1 MPFDI
6 RSDAF
11 TAAIPADSKLEEIA
25 GNFGFTEGPIWHPS
39 EHWLMFSDIQESH
52 QYKWSEGEGLRVF
65 RTPSNQAN
73 GNFFDRAGR
82 VISCE
87 HAASQLVRHEHDGKL
102 VVPLATHYTGKELN
116 SPNDVI
122 CDSKGRIWFTDPS
135 FGRIREDLG
144 ILRDQELPYQGV
156 FRLNPDGTLALVADD
171 FQQPNGLCLS
181 ADESRLFVND
191 SWGGH
196 IRVMDVTE
204 ESSVTRGVAQA
215 VAARG
220 PVQICVPNAGIAEGQ
235 SIRKTD
241 LDAWR
246 RTMRTNLDGAFL
258 TIRACL
264 PSMTETDWGRVIAVS
279 SIAGLRGL
287 KGAPAYTASK
297 HGLIGLIKGLAAD
310 YLGKPYT
317 FKALCPAYVDTEIVP
332 SNIARIMERTGMSR
346 EEAEKIV
353 IGANPHGR
361 LITSEEVAEAALWLC
376 APQSASVNG
385 QAIQIA
391 GGEF

>member
-11 TAAIPADSKLEEIA
+11 AAAIPADSKLEEIA

-102 VVPLATHYTGKELN
+102 VVPLATHYAGKELN

-156 FRLNPDGTLALVADD
+156 FRLDPDGTLALVADD

-196 IRVMDVTE
+196 IRVMDVAEDGRLTDARVWADVTGEGEGVPDGMKTTTE
-204 ESSVTRGVAQA
+204 GHILCNGPGGVHLFDADATCLGVILTLQKSTNFCFG
-215 VAARG
+215 G
-220 PVQICVPNAGIAEGQ
+220 PAF
-235 SIRKTD
+235 
-241 LDAWR
+241 
-246 RTMRTNLDGAFL
+246 RTLF
-258 TIRACL
+258 I
-264 PSMTETDWGRVIAVS
+264 
-279 SIAGLRGL
+279 
-287 KGAPAYTASK
+287 TASTSVYRIETA
-297 HGLIGLIKGLAAD
+297 LTGLAM
-310 YLGKPYT
+310 
-317 FKALCPAYVDTEIVP
+317 F
-332 SNIARIMERTGMSR
+332 
-346 EEAEKIV
+346 
-353 IGANPHGR
+353 
-361 LITSEEVAEAALWLC
+361 
-376 APQSASVNG
+376 
-385 QAIQIA
+385 
-391 GGEF
+391 